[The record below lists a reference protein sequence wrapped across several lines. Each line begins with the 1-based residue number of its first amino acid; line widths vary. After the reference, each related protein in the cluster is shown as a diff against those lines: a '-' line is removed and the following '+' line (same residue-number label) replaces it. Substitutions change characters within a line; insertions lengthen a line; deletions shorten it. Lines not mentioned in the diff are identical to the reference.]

1 MSLFLSLLGFGAA
14 GITGGS
20 IAAFIQSL
28 IGNVI
33 AGGPF
38 AILQRAGMVGGGAIV
53 AIIAA
58 VRAAFGI

>member
-1 MSLFLSLLGFGAA
+1 MLPLLSLLGFGGV

-20 IAAFIQSL
+20 MAAFIQNL

-33 AGGPF
+33 AGSPF
-38 AILQRAGMVGGGAIV
+38 AILQSAGMVGGGAIA

-58 VRAAFGI
+58 VKVLL